1 MSDLLAPLIEARRAM
16 VADMLAEF
24 RAAAAQSRKERLTAM
39 THEMRKVTLRD
50 GPFGG
55 MAPDPKAAWGPIP
68 GTTIKA
74 FPNPP
79 RSET

>member
-1 MSDLLAPLIEARRAM
+1 M
-16 VADMLAEF
+16 VEDMLAEF
-24 RAAAAQSRKERLTAM
+24 RAQAAQSRKERLTAI
-39 THEMRKVTLRD
+39 TQELRKVTLRD

-55 MAPDPKAAWGPIP
+55 LPPDPMAAWGPIP
-68 GTTIKA
+68 GTTHKA